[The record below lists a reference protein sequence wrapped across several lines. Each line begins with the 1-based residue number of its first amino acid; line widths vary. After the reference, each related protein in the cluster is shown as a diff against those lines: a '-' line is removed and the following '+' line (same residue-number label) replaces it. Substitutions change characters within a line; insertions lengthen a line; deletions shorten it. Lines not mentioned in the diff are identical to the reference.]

1 MAKTTVKKA
10 AGKTPAKKTTP
21 SKKSS
26 APDIESVARTA
37 LSKLRELNLDS
48 NLQADLDWCLGS
60 YGFDKNPSGL
70 YEMVGRAIQVFST
83 EKEKKTKG
91 VTAKLLTDLQKAVQR

>member
-10 AGKTPAKKTTP
+10 AAKAPVKKATP

-26 APDIESVARTA
+26 TPDIESAARTA
-37 LSKLRELNLDS
+37 LTKLRELKLDTQ
-48 NLQADLDWCLGS
+48 LQADLDWCLGS
-60 YGFDKNPSGL
+60 YSFDKNPSGL
-70 YEMVGRAIQVFST
+70 YEMVGRAIKVFTT

-91 VTAKLLTDLQKAVQR
+91 VTAKLLADLEKGIQK

>member
-1 MAKTTVKKA
+1 MAKTTVKKT
-10 AGKTPAKKTTP
+10 AGRTPVTKTTP

-37 LSKLRELNLDS
+37 LNKLRELDLDTR
-48 NLQADLDWCLGS
+48 LQADLDWCLGS
-60 YGFDKNPSGL
+60 YSFDKNPSGL
-70 YEMVGRAIQVFST
+70 YEMVGRAIKVFTT

-91 VTAKLLTDLQKAVQR
+91 VTAKLLTDLEKAVQQ

>member
-10 AGKTPAKKTTP
+10 ATKAPVKKTTA
-21 SKKSS
+21 SKRSS

-37 LSKLRELNLDS
+37 LSKLKELNLDTR
-48 NLQADLDWCLGS
+48 LQADLDWCLGS
-60 YGFDKNPSGL
+60 YSFDKNPSGL
-70 YEMVGRAIQVFST
+70 YEMIGRAIKVFTT

-91 VTAKLLTDLQKAVQR
+91 VTAKLLTDLEKAVQH